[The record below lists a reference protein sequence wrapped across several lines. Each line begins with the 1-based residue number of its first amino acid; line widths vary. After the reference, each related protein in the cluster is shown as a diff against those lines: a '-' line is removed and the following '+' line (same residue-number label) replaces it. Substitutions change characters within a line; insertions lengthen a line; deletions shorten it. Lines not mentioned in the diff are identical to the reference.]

1 MRGPGIGTSLNTV
14 WSVVRGTRRGTFRA
28 DEPPSR
34 HTRIHVL
41 GGSSPLEVVGES
53 HYQEN
58 LWRIVGQRPLGR
70 ERVRMEVVVALF
82 PELDNHY
89 DSNAVSVWIGDLQVG
104 HLSAEDADV
113 YRGGILAVQQRVAQ
127 RVGLHGA
134 IAGGG
139 DRPDGLGLLGV
150 FLQHD
155 PTDFGLPPERV
166 ATRQRRIR
174 TGLSDALATDG
185 ADDSYDLVWLD
196 LLPQDPVAGVATLRR
211 LLESERDPLDRH
223 FMFHELE
230 ATLYRLRSTV
240 PNALSDYDEV
250 CRQHDVEMDDFRA
263 AFMTKWGRV
272 PLLVTYKQMCIRQQK
287 AGQLEQALHWAERG
301 LILYGAEAARP
312 DAVSDLRD
320 RAASYRAKLQPRPRQ
335 TRPRPQNAATVES
348 TPETETLVCRRCGRG
363 FHRPRMRGRKPHS
376 CPECSAAA
384 DAR

>member
-1 MRGPGIGTSLNTV
+1 MTGPGAGTALNAV
-14 WSVVRGTRRGTFRA
+14 WSVVRGMARGTLRD
-28 DEPPSR
+28 DEPPNR
-34 HTRIHVL
+34 QTRIHVL
-41 GGSSPLEVVGES
+41 GGASPLEVVGES

-58 LWRIVGQRPLGR
+58 LWRIVGGRTPGR
-70 ERVRMEVVVALF
+70 ERVRMEIIVAIF
-82 PELDNHY
+82 PEPDNHY
-89 DSNAVSVWIGDLQVG
+89 DPNAVSVWVGDLQVG
-104 HLSAEDADV
+104 HLSAEDAEV

-127 RVGLHGA
+127 RVGLRGA

-155 PTDFGLPPERV
+155 PTDFGLPPDRV

-301 LILYGAEAARP
+301 LILYGADAARP

-384 DAR
+384 DTR